1 MTLLLTALAG
11 VPQLP
16 AQILRD
22 TNAHGW
28 YMYFGDH
35 AISKRWD
42 IHLEGQWRRHDMVTQ
57 WQQLLLRPGVN
68 YKVNDHVS
76 LACGYTYFR
85 NYPYGEF
92 PRGALETE
100 HRAYE
105 DLELSHRLG
114 RVELSSRVRL
124 EQRFAAP
131 REPGTG
137 DVADWEYRNRVRPRV
152 DVKVPLRAASVEAS
166 RLYVALYD
174 EVFVNWGANGG
185 ARALNQN
192 RAYAA
197 LGINWSTRQ
206 TSLELGYLHQ
216 YLPQS
221 SGLVVEHNHTLQVS
235 LRSQVPF
242 RRRSSK

>member
-1 MTLLLTALAG
+1 MLAVMLGPSSAGAETA
-11 VPQLP
+11 
-16 AQILRD
+16 RD

-35 AISKRWD
+35 PLSERWEL
-42 IHLEGQWRRHDMVTQ
+42 HLEGQWRRHDVLSR
-57 WQQLLLRPGVN
+57 WQQLLLRPGLN
-68 YKVNDHVS
+68 FKINDRLT

-92 PRGALETE
+92 PREALETE

-105 DLELSHRLG
+105 DVEVSHGLG
-114 RVELSSRVRL
+114 RVDSSSRVRL

-131 REPGTG
+131 REPDTN
-137 DVADWEYRNRVRPRV
+137 DVADWEYRNRVRYRL
-152 DVKVPLRAASVEAS
+152 DVRVPLRAASVEAS
-166 RLYVALYD
+166 RLYLSFYD

-192 RAYAA
+192 RAYGA
-197 LGINWSTRQ
+197 LGVNLPGQGQ

-221 SGLVVEHNHTLQVS
+221 NGRIVEHNHTLQVS
-235 LRSQVPF
+235 VRSRLSF
-242 RRRSSK
+242 RRGD